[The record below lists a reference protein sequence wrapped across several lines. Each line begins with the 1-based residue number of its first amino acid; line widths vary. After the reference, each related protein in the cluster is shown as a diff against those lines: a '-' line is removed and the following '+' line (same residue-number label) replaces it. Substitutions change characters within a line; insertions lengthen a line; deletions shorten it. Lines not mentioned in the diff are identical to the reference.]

1 MSKFLTIQNLDI
13 SFQSSNKNLKTVKNF
28 NLNLNEKESLG
39 IVGESGSGK
48 TLSMLALTRLLP
60 KQAAVSAGSI
70 IFQNKNLNELNNKN
84 FYKEISGKKISMIF
98 QEPMTAL
105 NPVHTIG
112 KQLLDTYLYHNNE
125 SVDRGTKR
133 ALEILDAVRLPKY
146 KQRMGQYP
154 HQLSGGQRQRV
165 MIALALI
172 NNPSLLIADEPTT
185 ALDVTVQKEI
195 IQLISELRET
205 IGMALIFISH
215 DLGVVSQISDNIMV
229 MENGE
234 IIEEGKTSKVLE
246 KPAHPYTQ
254 GLLNCLFKLEDEQKK
269 DKIENTPIIRVK
281 EISKSYKL
289 PAKIFKKPEIIYA
302 VKQVSF
308 DVKFGETL
316 AIVGE
321 SGSGKSTIAKII
333 NGLINKDEGDIEIK
347 GQKIDNINV
356 SDRAKLIQPVFQDP
370 YSTLNPIHTIGY
382 IVSRPLMINE
392 NKSEIEVRNEVVKT
406 LNLVGLSEDYYNR
419 FPNQL
424 SGGQRQRVA
433 IARAIILKPQ
443 ILICDEPTSAL
454 DVTIQSQILDL
465 LSDLKAKLK
474 ITIILISHDISV
486 VKYFSD
492 RIIVMYNGEIIES
505 GNSKDII
512 SVPKNNYT
520 KKLMSSVFSLK
531 K

>member
-215 DLGVVSQISDNIMV
+215 DLGVVSQISDNIIV

-234 IIEEGKTSKVLE
+234 IVEKGKTSKVLE

-308 DVKFGETL
+308 DVKFG
-316 AIVGE
+316 
-321 SGSGKSTIAKII
+321 
-333 NGLINKDEGDIEIK
+333 
-347 GQKIDNINV
+347 
-356 SDRAKLIQPVFQDP
+356 
-370 YSTLNPIHTIGY
+370 
-382 IVSRPLMINE
+382 
-392 NKSEIEVRNEVVKT
+392 
-406 LNLVGLSEDYYNR
+406 
-419 FPNQL
+419 
-424 SGGQRQRVA
+424 
-433 IARAIILKPQ
+433 
-443 ILICDEPTSAL
+443 
-454 DVTIQSQILDL
+454 
-465 LSDLKAKLK
+465 
-474 ITIILISHDISV
+474 
-486 VKYFSD
+486 
-492 RIIVMYNGEIIES
+492 
-505 GNSKDII
+505 
-512 SVPKNNYT
+512 
-520 KKLMSSVFSLK
+520 
-531 K
+531 

>member
-28 NLNLNEKESLG
+28 NLNLSEKESLG

-185 ALDVTVQKEI
+185 ALDVTIQAQVINLIKDI
-195 IQLISELRET
+195 ILEYQM
-205 IGMALIFISH
+205 GVIFITH
-215 DLGVVSQISDNIMV
+215 DLGVIAQIADDVAV
-229 MENGE
+229 MYLG
-234 IIEEGKTSKVLE
+234 SVVE
-246 KPAHPYTQ
+246 KGPVNKILKNPKHPYTK
-254 GLLNCLFKLEDEQKK
+254 GLLEALPDVNNLDATLRPIPGNIPSPLDRPSACVFRTRCPNPCDNCRNG
-269 DKIENTPIIRVK
+269 NT
-281 EISKSYKL
+281 EM
-289 PAKIFKKPEIIYA
+289 
-302 VKQVSF
+302 
-308 DVKFGETL
+308 
-316 AIVGE
+316 
-321 SGSGKSTIAKII
+321 
-333 NGLINKDEGDIEIK
+333 GLIEVEPGHWVD
-347 GQKIDNINV
+347 QCCINC
-356 SDRAKLIQPVFQDP
+356 
-370 YSTLNPIHTIGY
+370 G
-382 IVSRPLMINE
+382 
-392 NKSEIEVRNEVVKT
+392 
-406 LNLVGLSEDYYNR
+406 
-419 FPNQL
+419 
-424 SGGQRQRVA
+424 
-433 IARAIILKPQ
+433 
-443 ILICDEPTSAL
+443 
-454 DVTIQSQILDL
+454 
-465 LSDLKAKLK
+465 
-474 ITIILISHDISV
+474 
-486 VKYFSD
+486 
-492 RIIVMYNGEIIES
+492 
-505 GNSKDII
+505 
-512 SVPKNNYT
+512 
-520 KKLMSSVFSLK
+520 
-531 K
+531 

>member
-112 KQLLDTYLYHNNE
+112 KQLLDTYLNHNNE
-125 SVDRGTKR
+125 SVDRATKR

-215 DLGVVSQISDNIMV
+215 DLGVVSQISDNIIV

-234 IIEEGKTSKVLE
+234 IVEKGKTSKVLE

-254 GLLNCLFKLEDEQKK
+254 GLLNCLFKL
-269 DKIENTPIIRVK
+269 
-281 EISKSYKL
+281 
-289 PAKIFKKPEIIYA
+289 
-302 VKQVSF
+302 
-308 DVKFGETL
+308 
-316 AIVGE
+316 
-321 SGSGKSTIAKII
+321 
-333 NGLINKDEGDIEIK
+333 
-347 GQKIDNINV
+347 
-356 SDRAKLIQPVFQDP
+356 
-370 YSTLNPIHTIGY
+370 
-382 IVSRPLMINE
+382 
-392 NKSEIEVRNEVVKT
+392 
-406 LNLVGLSEDYYNR
+406 
-419 FPNQL
+419 
-424 SGGQRQRVA
+424 
-433 IARAIILKPQ
+433 
-443 ILICDEPTSAL
+443 
-454 DVTIQSQILDL
+454 
-465 LSDLKAKLK
+465 
-474 ITIILISHDISV
+474 
-486 VKYFSD
+486 
-492 RIIVMYNGEIIES
+492 
-505 GNSKDII
+505 
-512 SVPKNNYT
+512 
-520 KKLMSSVFSLK
+520 
-531 K
+531 

>member
-28 NLNLNEKESLG
+28 NLNLNEKESIG

-234 IIEEGKTSKVLE
+234 IVEKGKTSKVLE

-269 DKIENTPIIRVK
+269 DKIENNPIIRVK

-289 PAKIFKKPEIIYA
+289 PAKIFKKSEIIYA

-333 NGLINKDEGDIEIK
+333 NGLINKDEGDI
-347 GQKIDNINV
+347 
-356 SDRAKLIQPVFQDP
+356 
-370 YSTLNPIHTIGY
+370 
-382 IVSRPLMINE
+382 
-392 NKSEIEVRNEVVKT
+392 
-406 LNLVGLSEDYYNR
+406 
-419 FPNQL
+419 
-424 SGGQRQRVA
+424 
-433 IARAIILKPQ
+433 
-443 ILICDEPTSAL
+443 
-454 DVTIQSQILDL
+454 
-465 LSDLKAKLK
+465 
-474 ITIILISHDISV
+474 
-486 VKYFSD
+486 
-492 RIIVMYNGEIIES
+492 
-505 GNSKDII
+505 
-512 SVPKNNYT
+512 
-520 KKLMSSVFSLK
+520 
-531 K
+531 